1 MKNALPKIFAKRY
14 FPYIDLVS
22 IFVAFCLTYAAMPFL
37 KASFSP
43 YPDLPIPSIR
53 TFSWI
58 LILFLPIWFTL
69 IRIEKGYRNLIEWS
83 YLTIIGKMVKI
94 TVLTFAFAT
103 LFLFILQEMGISRL
117 FMGTLCIFSLA
128 ATTLTRVTFR
138 IFQERARKRGDFR
151 EKLILIGDGKDLATF
166 AASTLAKETSRT
178 FEIAGYV
185 SFYYLSSGTPFS
197 PLGNLSNLREVINNN
212 PVNQV
217 IWISSKESHE
227 SFPEILQA
235 CEETGTPLR
244 IIDGFLLEN
253 KAGSTYLWRTDSFGG
268 LPSIYFTEVNWSAE
282 KDIIKRMIDLAIS
295 SIALLLLS
303 PLMGLI
309 ALVIKL
315 SSPGPVIF
323 KRTLVGQQG
332 KSFVALKYRSME
344 NNAHELLQNN
354 HELWAEYKESLKIK
368 RDTRV
373 TKVGRILRMFSL
385 DELPQ
390 LINVF
395 RGEMSIVGPRMLG
408 DIEWDKYGEAKAKV
422 LSVKPGITGLWQV
435 SGGHGVSFEERIRY
449 DMQYIQN
456 WNIWMDLRIILK
468 TIPALWKKRN
478 QS

>member
-1 MKNALPKIFAKRY
+1 MKSTLPKIFVKRY

-37 KASFSP
+37 KVSFSP
-43 YPDLPIPSIR
+43 YPDLPLPSMR
-53 TFSWI
+53 AFSWI
-58 LILFLPIWFTL
+58 LIIFLPIWFVL

-83 YLTIIGKMVKI
+83 YLTIIAKMVKI
-94 TVLTFAFAT
+94 TLLTFAFAA
-103 LFLFILQEMGISRL
+103 LILFIQQEIGISRI
-117 FMGTLCIFSLA
+117 FMGTLSIFSFTMTALS
-128 ATTLTRVTFR
+128 RITFR
-138 IFQERARKRGDFR
+138 IFQIKASKRGDFR
-151 EKLILIGDGKDLATF
+151 EKLILIGDEKDLSTF
-166 AASTLAKETSRT
+166 AASALAKETSRT
-178 FEIAGYV
+178 FEITGYV
-185 SFYYLSSGTPFS
+185 SIHDPSSGIPFI
-197 PLGNLSNLREVINNN
+197 PLGNLGSLREVINNN

-227 SFPEILQA
+227 RFPEILQA

-244 IIDGFLLEN
+244 VIEGYLLEI

-282 KDIIKRMIDLAIS
+282 KDITKRMIDLAIS
-295 SIALLLLS
+295 SIALLVLS

-309 ALVIKL
+309 ALAIKI

-323 KRTLVGQQG
+323 KRKLIGQQG

-344 NNAHELLQNN
+344 KNAHELLQNN
-354 HELWAEYKESLKIK
+354 HDLWAEYKDSLKIK

-373 TKVGRILRMFSL
+373 TKVGRVLRMFSL

>member
-14 FPYIDLVS
+14 FPHIDLVS

-43 YPDLPIPSIR
+43 YPDLPIPSMR

-58 LILFLPIWFTL
+58 LIIFLPIWFIM
-69 IRIEKGYRNLIEWS
+69 IRIEKGYRNLTDWS

-94 TVLTFAFAT
+94 TLLTFAFAT
-103 LFLFILQEMGISRL
+103 LILFMQKEIGISRI
-117 FMGTLCIFSLA
+117 FMGTLCIFSF
-128 ATTLTRVTFR
+128 TVMTLTRITFR

-151 EKLILIGDGKDLATF
+151 EKLILIGDEKDLSTF
-166 AASTLAKETSRT
+166 AASALAKETSRT

-185 SFYYLSSGTPFS
+185 SIHD
-197 PLGNLSNLREVINNN
+197 GNLGRLREVINNN

-227 SFPEILQA
+227 RFPEILQA

-244 IIDGFLLEN
+244 VIEGYLLET
-253 KAGSTYLWRTDSFGG
+253 KAGSTYLWRTDSFGE

-282 KDIIKRMIDLAIS
+282 KDITKRMIDLAIS
-295 SIALLLLS
+295 SVALLVLS

-309 ALVIKL
+309 ALAIKI
-315 SSPGPVIF
+315 SSPGPVLF
-323 KRTLVGQQG
+323 KRKLVGQHG
-332 KSFVALKYRSME
+332 KPFVAFKYRSME
-344 NNAHELLQNN
+344 KDAHEVLKNN
-354 HELWAEYKESLKIK
+354 HELWAEYQESLKIK

-408 DIEWDKYGEAKAKV
+408 DVEWDKYGEAKAKV

-435 SGGHGVSFEERIRY
+435 SGGHGVSFGERIQY
-449 DMQYIQN
+449 DMHYIQN